1 MKLIPRSGR
10 RTVICA
16 AGLAMA
22 LVFPLYAFAGD
33 APEWLSPRLRDH
45 PLAGAIVNAQGE
57 KVPESDNGVRVPYY
71 SSSAEWRHDESDFNG
86 R

>member
-57 KVPESDNGVRVPYY
+57 KVPESITGSECLITPQVP
-71 SSSAEWRHDESDFNG
+71 SGGMTSRI
-86 R
+86 